1 MWSHPNSN
9 KLLKASS
16 MRPSLHLTPGTFN
29 SKSTVNISLMFGQIL
44 IHKGQVIRATILFNL
59 SRNVVTL
66 QVEKRCCLYHHLR
79 AQLVTQ
85 NNFIVASCGNMLHK
99 VDTNSTFSTIF
110 STCST
115 QFSTELI
122 FGGNIQQRFSTFT
135 VSWSAI
141 SSCLLSPL

>member
-1 MWSHPNSN
+1 
-9 KLLKASS
+9 

-66 QVEKRCCLYHHLR
+66 QVEKRYCLYHHLR

-85 NNFIVASCGNMLHK
+85 KNFIVASCGNMLHK

-110 STCST
+110 ST
-115 QFSTELI
+115 FSTELI